1 MDTSHVRFSH
11 KADIGLCAA
20 HVACDAKANMR
31 ETEFSQYSSAP
42 VRRTGHQHF
51 GRFDK
56 MGSIFFS
63 SLEIRQDKDYFCGIF
78 ADPTVIV
85 LLFGD
90 YDGANQIDVR
100 RS

>member
-1 MDTSHVRFSH
+1 
-11 KADIGLCAA
+11 
-20 HVACDAKANMR
+20 
-31 ETEFSQYSSAP
+31 
-42 VRRTGHQHF
+42 
-51 GRFDK
+51 

-100 RS
+100 RSEFVSGRIQRALRRFARALFSV